1 MMTRLNVPPPLQLVK
16 MSQAPN
22 QSMSG
27 PSTKNSQRN
36 VPAGTPNDGSYSA
49 SGKRTNSLTVK

>member
-22 QSMSG
+22 QTMG
-27 PSTKNSQRN
+27 GLSTKNSQRN
-36 VPAGTPNDGSYSA
+36 VSAGSPNGGSYSS
-49 SGKRTNSLTVK
+49 SGKRTNSLAVK